1 VIVKFIFPKFF
12 NKCVITTTKKTID
25 IKFSEHC
32 FLNTME
38 QINVVVTYHVYVAHI
53 EYINF
58 SLNYFNKN
66 TSNIICKEK
75 KENHA
80 YLEIL
85 KYQ

>member
-1 VIVKFIFPKFF
+1 VLLQQQ
-12 NKCVITTTKKTID
+12 KKTID

-58 SLNYFNKN
+58 SLLSKYIYYLF
-66 TSNIICKEK
+66 II
-75 KENHA
+75 
-80 YLEIL
+80 I
-85 KYQ
+85 